1 MNLVVNGHLLL
12 IAKNQSS
19 LEIASITLNNEP
31 ILETIF
37 DDAKI
42 ILGFPDV
49 VLETVHLKKLSG
61 DLNIPSQFVS
71 LNDSGQF
78 PFFFISKIEETMSFL
93 FFNTN

>member
-1 MNLVVNGHLLL
+1 MNLIVNGHLLL

-49 VLETVHLKKLSG
+49 VSWKQSTLRNYQE
-61 DLNIPSQFVS
+61 I
-71 LNDSGQF
+71 
-78 PFFFISKIEETMSFL
+78 
-93 FFNTN
+93 